1 MSFFLHIVSCLFLGT
16 LLFSGLSSMPATADE
31 RATEPARVRFYK
43 IPAEGGDPALFLVPG
58 EFDTAG
64 SPAFSADG
72 QKLLFDGWNSQAGET
87 SIQAKII
94 MVNADGS
101 DLKILGPGAMP
112 SWSPGGNRIAFS
124 QRAPYG
130 VATMHA
136 DGSQRTLID
145 EGGWGAQ
152 WSPDGRKI
160 AYSFPIKGR
169 GNIRIYDLIEGT
181 KTDLFPPGESPYTSV
196 YWNMAWSPDS
206 QWLCFKGC
214 KASDRTFDVATINVA
229 GKQAGFKVH
238 YHHKTAP
245 YADFAWHPVGEM
257 IVFCP
262 QTMPRQLLQ
271 FNPADDKP
279 PEPVDVNFEATLK
292 GDVSFTPDGGQLLFS
307 LNPPIKTAN

>member
-1 MSFFLHIVSCLFLGT
+1 MKSKYAISPVLLGI
-16 LLFSGLSSMPATADE
+16 LLVSGLNSEPLFAEDKE
-31 RATEPARVRFYK
+31 QEVNRARFYQA
-43 IPAEGGDPALFLVPG
+43 PAEGGDAELFLVPG
-58 EFDTAG
+58 DYHTAG
-64 SPAFSADG
+64 SPSYSADG
-72 QKLLFDGWNSQAGET
+72 RKLLFDGWKSQAGET
-87 SIQAKII
+87 SIQAQII
-94 MVNADGS
+94 VANADGS
-101 DLKILGPGAMP
+101 DLKVLGPGAMP
-112 SWSPGGNRIAFS
+112 SWSPGGNRIAYS

-130 VATMHA
+130 VAIMHA

-181 KTDLFPPGESPYTSV
+181 KTDLFPAGESPYTSV

-214 KASDRTFDVATINVA
+214 RASDRSFDVATINVA
-229 GKQAGFKVH
+229 GKQAGYKVH
-238 YHHKTAP
+238 YHHEQAP

-262 QTMPRQLLQ
+262 QTNPRQLFQ
-271 FNPADDKP
+271 FNPAEDKA
-279 PEPVDVNFEATLK
+279 PEPLDINVAGDLK
-292 GDVSFTPDGGQLLFS
+292 GDVSFTPDGGQLLFNLKT
-307 LNPPIKTAN
+307 LNNTEN